1 MGPDWGLGG
10 TRPLPT
16 SGPHLRPQKAQK
28 IPTNAS
34 VTRREPPGEGAS
46 FEKLLTTHWPV
57 AGSSWKRAREHA
69 GRRPGSMLGEG
80 QGHGGTRLGS
90 MLVEGWGACGEKAGE
105 HDGRKTGE
113 HAGRGSE
120 GMLG

>member
-1 MGPDWGLGG
+1 
-10 TRPLPT
+10 
-16 SGPHLRPQKAQK
+16 
-28 IPTNAS
+28 
-34 VTRREPPGEGAS
+34 
-46 FEKLLTTHWPV
+46 
-57 AGSSWKRAREHA
+57 
-69 GRRPGSMLGEG
+69 MLGEG